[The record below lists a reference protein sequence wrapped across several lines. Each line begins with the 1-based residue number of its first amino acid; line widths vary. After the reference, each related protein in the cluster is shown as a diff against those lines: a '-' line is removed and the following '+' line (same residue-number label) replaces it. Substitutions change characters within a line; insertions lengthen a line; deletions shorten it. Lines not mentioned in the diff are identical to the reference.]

1 MDKIQIKRSIS
12 IQLSPS
18 GKIQFWMAPPRAFT
32 LEEPPEFLA
41 ELCRILNQ
49 PTSLEDL
56 CSRLKNTTSDASIA
70 NIIQCVKELYDY
82 GVIEETE
89 SSQATSRYDRH
100 ELYYDIFGKS
110 KEDYS
115 ALKNKKVGL
124 IGAGGIGS
132 SVAMLLAAAG
142 VGTIKL
148 MDDDLLEE
156 TNLPRVV
163 LLEEA
168 DVGLPKVQQIQKR
181 LMDRNSSCK
190 ISLQESKIKSHEEI
204 VEFLGDCDAWVLS
217 ADSPPKT
224 ICSWTNQA
232 ALKCK
237 VPFIT
242 AGYAEINGLIGPFI
256 IPGQTACHFCSLEED
271 KTTDRIQLNSRL
283 QATSYGPLNT
293 IVASMATNEVIRYLL
308 GLEVET
314 AGKQIILDS
323 SSYKTVEKSISIH
336 PECECQ
342 Q

>member
-56 CSRLKNTTSDASIA
+56 CSRLKNTTSDASIE

-115 ALKNKKVGL
+115 VLKNKKVGL

-181 LMDRNSSCK
+181 LMDRNSS
-190 ISLQESKIKSHEEI
+190 
-204 VEFLGDCDAWVLS
+204 
-217 ADSPPKT
+217 
-224 ICSWTNQA
+224 
-232 ALKCK
+232 
-237 VPFIT
+237 
-242 AGYAEINGLIGPFI
+242 
-256 IPGQTACHFCSLEED
+256 
-271 KTTDRIQLNSRL
+271 
-283 QATSYGPLNT
+283 
-293 IVASMATNEVIRYLL
+293 
-308 GLEVET
+308 
-314 AGKQIILDS
+314 
-323 SSYKTVEKSISIH
+323 
-336 PECECQ
+336 
-342 Q
+342 